1 MENIANIQVIQNIVY
16 IISSVMFILGIKM
29 LGKEATA
36 VKGNY
41 LSALAMFSAV
51 GITCL
56 SLDID
61 IKIILAGVLLGGLI
75 GSLIAIKV
83 KMTAIPEMVAL
94 FNGFGGLATFLI
106 AWSQFN
112 EPSNSMFQHILIM
125 LTIYIGGITFSGSLI
140 AYGKL
145 SEKLKLGKGSMIT
158 NIFISFFYL
167 SMPALIYV
175 GAEPY
180 LSGFIPQIPS
190 YFAIFLV
197 LTLVAGIGFVMPIG
211 GGDMPVVISLLN
223 SLSGI
228 AAAFAGLLL
237 LNNVLIVAGSLVGA
251 SGLILTIIMAKAM
264 NRTITNIL
272 FVGYAS
278 ASQANSS
285 EEQGEVKP
293 ITPDDAY
300 LILENA
306 SSVLV
311 VPGYGMAVAQAQHV
325 VREMGELLEENGTE
339 VKYGIHPVAGRM
351 PGHMNVLLAEANV
364 SYDLLA
370 EPDDVNPSMDTID
383 VAIVIGANDVVNP
396 SATEEEGS
404 PIYGMPIIEVHNA
417 KTVFVLKRSMS
428 SGFAGVQNPLFFK
441 ENTRMLFGDA
451 KALFHDVIVTLG
463 MFSLFSLEI
472 NLSIIAAV
480 LTIVGYSMNDT
491 VVIFDRVR
499 ENLRKYSDIKIY
511 ELTNISI
518 NETLSRTLLTSI
530 TTLLA
535 LLAIYFFGGEIL
547 RGFSFA
553 MILGVIFG
561 TYSSIYI
568 ANTVL
573 VRLNVTQ
580 KTVLREENKD

>member
-1 MENIANIQVIQNIVY
+1 MENLANIQVIQNIVY

-56 SLDID
+56 SLEID

-112 EPSNSMFQHILIM
+112 EPSNSMFQHALIM

-145 SEKLKLGKGSMIT
+145 SEKLKLGKGSMVT

-175 GAEPY
+175 VAEPS
-180 LSGFIPQIPS
+180 LSGLIPQVPS
-190 YFAIFLV
+190 YFEIFLV

-278 ASQANSS
+278 VSQASSS

-293 ITPDDAY
+293 ITSDDAY

-428 SGFAGVQNPLFFK
+428 SGFAGVQNPLFFR

-451 KALFHDVIVTLG
+451 KESIGQIVAE
-463 MFSLFSLEI
+463 F
-472 NLSIIAAV
+472 
-480 LTIVGYSMNDT
+480 
-491 VVIFDRVR
+491 
-499 ENLRKYSDIKIY
+499 
-511 ELTNISI
+511 
-518 NETLSRTLLTSI
+518 
-530 TTLLA
+530 
-535 LLAIYFFGGEIL
+535 
-547 RGFSFA
+547 
-553 MILGVIFG
+553 
-561 TYSSIYI
+561 
-568 ANTVL
+568 
-573 VRLNVTQ
+573 
-580 KTVLREENKD
+580 KD

>member
-1 MENIANIQVIQNIVY
+1 MENLANIQVIQNIVY

-56 SLDID
+56 SLEID

-112 EPSNSMFQHILIM
+112 EPSNSMFQHALIM

-145 SEKLKLGKGSMIT
+145 SEKLKLGKGSMVT

-175 GAEPY
+175 VAEPS
-180 LSGFIPQIPS
+180 LSGLIPQVPS

-197 LTLVAGIGFVMPIG
+197 LTLVAGIGFVIPIG

-278 ASQANSS
+278 VSQASSS

-293 ITPDDAY
+293 ITSDDAY

-428 SGFAGVQNPLFFK
+428 SGFAGVQNPLFFR

-451 KALFHDVIVTLG
+451 KESIGQIVAE
-463 MFSLFSLEI
+463 F
-472 NLSIIAAV
+472 
-480 LTIVGYSMNDT
+480 
-491 VVIFDRVR
+491 
-499 ENLRKYSDIKIY
+499 
-511 ELTNISI
+511 
-518 NETLSRTLLTSI
+518 
-530 TTLLA
+530 
-535 LLAIYFFGGEIL
+535 
-547 RGFSFA
+547 
-553 MILGVIFG
+553 
-561 TYSSIYI
+561 
-568 ANTVL
+568 
-573 VRLNVTQ
+573 
-580 KTVLREENKD
+580 KD